1 MRDLPRGYET
11 LHNVPVHRGLNH
23 CPHCFC
29 APCVVQQPPTFLQ
42 GSCDPHPAN
51 AEKRHR
57 LYKLFWRCLN
67 TLGVWQDEEYL
78 TTKELRTARD
88 DRRDIMPRCVIE
100 VRKKKVHGIK
110 LLKHNYTC
118 RKFEDAIQQ
127 MTDIIGIT

>member
-1 MRDLPRGYET
+1 MTISQYVYNLANYYRFLSADVSVRDLPRGYET
-11 LHNVPVHRGLNH
+11 LQHNVPVHRGLNH

-29 APCVVQQPPTFLQ
+29 APCVIQQPPTFLK

-78 TTKELRTARD
+78 RAKELRTARD

-100 VRKKKVHGIK
+100 VRKKNSWH
-110 LLKHNYTC
+110 
-118 RKFEDAIQQ
+118 
-127 MTDIIGIT
+127 